1 MAPSGGSH
9 TVRSEAGC
17 RNPDLYRSQTRTA
30 PSTGVLVA
38 CPAEDRPVAV
48 DIAVRLGTQGR
59 RKSVP
64 RRAGAKAGIPAGGGR
79 RIFGVGSCGNHEP
92 W

>member
-1 MAPSGGSH
+1 MALSGGSH

-38 CPAEDRPVAV
+38 CPAEPHNYAPLTGNVFSNSLDQLGVATLNHIAFDYNAVAQNPV
-48 DIAVRLGTQGR
+48 
-59 RKSVP
+59 
-64 RRAGAKAGIPAGGGR
+64 
-79 RIFGVGSCGNHEP
+79 
-92 W
+92 